1 MKCSANIFDFPE
13 GMYITVGHTN
23 FIHERVCSHQ
33 LVGNGTQAIFYDDP
47 SILYMSIH
55 RYDGGNFYP
64 EGEAGDIDKCGE
76 GKGIGM

>member
-1 MKCSANIFDFPE
+1 MNMEICA
-13 GMYITVGHTN
+13 
-23 FIHERVCSHQ
+23 CSHQ